1 MLICASRKWSTLK
14 AYNTC
19 LQSFISGLPF
29 HTSIFLIHSLSHL
42 FKNTIGYLLYSKS
55 LSHFHFPFCA
65 VVYLISGL
73 LFQTPLL
80 SPHCSLLTQIQLY
93 TPLMSQLRC
102 QFFPSTNT
110 SMSCLGACPVNSLS
124 SHYSPLLWLP
134 FYLLVSATR
143 LQIKWEWEHCLVFNV
158 VSMLNI
164 VSSTQ

>member
-1 MLICASRKWSTLK
+1 MGHYGINVFPVHFFLVISDTVYWSPLSSFL
-14 AYNTC
+14 YPVFC
-19 LQSFISGLPF
+19 FSFICLVIYSKIL
-29 HTSIFLIHSLSHL
+29 
-42 FKNTIGYLLYSKS
+42 IGYLLYSKS

-110 SMSCLGACPVNSLS
+110 SMSCLGALS
-124 SHYSPLLWLP
+124 CEFSELPLLSP
-134 FYLLVSATR
+134 IIAAFLLACV
-143 LQIKWEWEHCLVFNV
+143 CY
-158 VSMLNI
+158 
-164 VSSTQ
+164 